1 MCVMLVFSVF
11 VTVRFLIDVFVL
23 KTSYLVNVIARF
35 IAIFFGRLT

>member
-35 IAIFFGRLT
+35 IAIFLAT